1 MCTILALYH
10 LRPYGAHQKM
20 DNRSGDYLSEAK
32 ELSSVIQIRQ
42 NITGVV
48 EKSQTTTEETNQQAQ
63 APPYTQRTTKIAVGR
78 RRRPK
83 RNMFS
88 KNKFKTQRYPPKH
101 SNFTSAP

>member
-1 MCTILALYH
+1 MN
-10 LRPYGAHQKM
+10 
-20 DNRSGDYLSEAK
+20 NRSGDYVSEAK
-32 ELSSVIQIRQ
+32 ELSSVSQIRQ

-48 EKSQTTTEETNQQAQ
+48 EKSQTTEETNQQ

-78 RRRPK
+78 RQRPK

-88 KNKFKTQRYPPKH
+88 KNKFRAQRYPLKN

>member
-1 MCTILALYH
+1 MN
-10 LRPYGAHQKM
+10 
-20 DNRSGDYLSEAK
+20 NRSGDYVSEAK
-32 ELSSVIQIRQ
+32 ELSSVSQIRQ

-48 EKSQTTTEETNQQAQ
+48 EKSQTTEETNQQAQ
-63 APPYTQRTTKIAVGR
+63 APPYTQRTTKISVGR

-88 KNKFKTQRYPPKH
+88 KNKFRAQRYPLKN